1 MCRPRQQS
9 YEAQRAFQGKA
20 SPRYTFFVTY
30 LPSGQKIG
38 FRTKTDLISW
48 WWDHFGFD
56 FQLLNRTGFEGF
68 MRLVETADGHVRLYY
83 EPCPYL
89 ITDANE
95 QPVDISSWDLKYKD
109 ILTEYRMTQI
119 PSERPKRPHHKKGP
133 SMYRRSCQNQAT
145 LQDYQPEYGHL
156 LRHKARNT
164 ELRPW
169 QYHAKAQQ
177 KAHTCSKCWK
187 DQRTDRTQYRDLSS
201 CSGVSEKKISE
212 GDEDHDE
219 IYPSGKTEQKSPEGL

>member
-20 SPRYTFFVTY
+20 SPRYTFFVTH

-68 MRLVETADGHVRLYY
+68 MRLVETADGQVRLYY
-83 EPCPYL
+83 EPCPYI

-109 ILTEYRMTQI
+109 ILIDYRMTQI
-119 PSERPKRPHHKKGP
+119 PSERLKCPHRKKVRPCTANPAKIKRHCRIISGNMDICSDTKPETLNSGHGNTTPRPSKKHIPALNAGKTKE
-133 SMYRRSCQNQAT
+133 Q
-145 LQDYQPEYGHL
+145 
-156 LRHKARNT
+156 T
-164 ELRPW
+164 ELNTGTIRPVRV
-169 QYHAKAQQ
+169 
-177 KAHTCSKCWK
+177 S
-187 DQRTDRTQYRDLSS
+187 QR
-201 CSGVSEKKISE
+201 KK
-212 GDEDHDE
+212 
-219 IYPSGKTEQKSPEGL
+219 